1 MKRLITILF
10 LAIGLFSILGTNNL
24 KAQIDTS
31 IKNVK
36 ITVVADSV
44 VQSGNLFYLR
54 YTYQYTD
61 STDAIATH
69 KLEREEN
76 NDGLKVLGGPY
87 TSTAITSKSTN
98 GKTKTEHKRTYT
110 FVLSL
115 DKEGRYKM
123 PTLRIKTT
131 SGKEIISAPFMVR
144 ATKEYVPKKGN
155 TSAFDRIS
163 QSNGNASEAN
173 RSKIMT
179 VDAIVSRKSI
189 TLGDSIE
196 CEIVL
201 YTDKDLATASPTLSL
216 PISSAYWKEH
226 KADTIK
232 VKEMKYKK
240 DYWLKSMICKRFTIT
255 PMQAGEII
263 LEPIELTVSY
273 YTRDTRAYQP
283 FDPFADFF
291 KIREIRDTIIKTKRI
306 RIKVEDKEIPTEP
319 FVLDGNHPT
328 RHTGIILDRSSSLMA
343 RSDSLAPTFL
353 EIQNQFLKKLLN
365 NKKAEEYS
373 LTLFAGKAHYPK
385 LTNTESILKLQ
396 PSKEND
402 GSAIYNAILA
412 AALRDGALTTEQNK
426 ARLPY
431 SILLLT
437 DGGDNSSYLSEKTLT
452 NILLQHNIR
461 VDVVA
466 FASKKDTLYYP
477 YNDSIIKINNRQD
490 FSDVERIAKNTNGEF
505 ILVENKGQ
513 IPDAIRRIKEKIAKR
528 EPSKQQPE
536 DSFKPNEAILHRL
549 YKKII
554 KEAESDF

>member
-144 ATKEYVPKKGN
+144 ATKEYVPKKGD

-163 QSNGNASEAN
+163 QSNSNASEAN

-179 VDAIVSRKSI
+179 ADAIVSRKSI

-201 YTDKDLATASPTLSL
+201 YTDKDLGTVSPTLSL
-216 PISSAYWKEH
+216 PI
-226 KADTIK
+226 
-232 VKEMKYKK
+232 
-240 DYWLKSMICKRFTIT
+240 
-255 PMQAGEII
+255 
-263 LEPIELTVSY
+263 
-273 YTRDTRAYQP
+273 
-283 FDPFADFF
+283 
-291 KIREIRDTIIKTKRI
+291 
-306 RIKVEDKEIPTEP
+306 
-319 FVLDGNHPT
+319 
-328 RHTGIILDRSSSLMA
+328 
-343 RSDSLAPTFL
+343 
-353 EIQNQFLKKLLN
+353 
-365 NKKAEEYS
+365 
-373 LTLFAGKAHYPK
+373 
-385 LTNTESILKLQ
+385 
-396 PSKEND
+396 
-402 GSAIYNAILA
+402 
-412 AALRDGALTTEQNK
+412 
-426 ARLPY
+426 
-431 SILLLT
+431 
-437 DGGDNSSYLSEKTLT
+437 
-452 NILLQHNIR
+452 
-461 VDVVA
+461 
-466 FASKKDTLYYP
+466 
-477 YNDSIIKINNRQD
+477 
-490 FSDVERIAKNTNGEF
+490 
-505 ILVENKGQ
+505 
-513 IPDAIRRIKEKIAKR
+513 
-528 EPSKQQPE
+528 
-536 DSFKPNEAILHRL
+536 
-549 YKKII
+549 
-554 KEAESDF
+554 